1 MGVLLLKC
9 MIICFGPVSNLSV
22 CMCRFKNVIFDI
34 IPGEEGGTF
43 LVKARFLGVDME
55 RFPLKYQVITKK
67 CTNAVH
73 LNTSHLDCIKNRP
86 VHTEHI
92 MLCKSFC
99 N

>member
-1 MGVLLLKC
+1 M
-9 MIICFGPVSNLSV
+9 
-22 CMCRFKNVIFDI
+22 IFDI
-34 IPGEEGGTF
+34 IPSEEEGTF

-73 LNTSHLDCIKNRP
+73 VNTGHLDCIKNRP
-86 VHTEHI
+86 VLSEHYNAMQI
-92 MLCKSFC
+92 FFFFFC